1 MEGKLFFEWDE
12 EKNEINKQKH
22 GVSFEEAQYVFKDPK
37 HLIIEDLEHS
47 KNEKRYFCL
56 GKVKGSILSVRFTYR
71 GNIIRIFGAG
81 FWRRGKKRYEKD
93 SAK

>member
-1 MEGKLFFEWDE
+1 MEEKLFFEWDE

-22 GVSFEEAQYVFKDPK
+22 GVSFEEAQYAFDDPK
-37 HLIIEDLEHS
+37 HLIVKDLEHS
-47 KNEKRYFCL
+47 KSEKRYFCL